1 MTSPSAA
8 SRTRAASSTSDA
20 FALARTLDVNEA
32 VRESGLSKRELVR
45 RLGTSATQLYRL
57 LDPTNYTKSV
67 DQLLVLLRVLGKQ
80 VEVVVR

>member
-1 MTSPSAA
+1 
-8 SRTRAASSTSDA
+8 
-20 FALARTLDVNEA
+20 VNEA